1 MRRAAKRKQ
10 LHERIAREYRA
21 QRTKTNNERIS
32 AFSFYSIIHGF
43 YGRLLPF
50 RYAAPEQY
58 IMSTQTPSAPS
69 APVATAL
76 SPVLWQLNLPDRFDI
91 YSTGLMFLQMAFPGL
106 RTDSSLIQFNRQ
118 LKRCDYDLVAWRKS
132 AEPRASPE
140 LRKGFEL
147 LDLDGGIGW
156 ELLTSMVRYKAR
168 QRISAK
174 GALAHPYFDKEGLL
188 ALSVMQNLRL
198 QLIRATQQDYGEA
211 ANWIIQLMAKSGTE
225 KDGGFTEA
233 QLLELRERQEPR
245 KKANGQ
251 RNALASALR
260 LQRKV
265 LKTLNESMDELNQRR
280 KSIWWSRWIP
290 REE

>member
-32 AFSFYSIIHGF
+32 A
-43 YGRLLPF
+43 
-50 RYAAPEQY
+50 YAAPEQY